1 MLLIHLGVSLKRFR
15 SARLAPSEGHGFG
28 EWARPA
34 GHWGCIM
41 FIQVV
46 GSGEFGRSRRKEE
59 EEGGG
64 EVTQFLGHLMSVALE
79 P

>member
-1 MLLIHLGVSLKRFR
+1 MEVAVPSML
-15 SARLAPSEGHGFG
+15 EGHGFG

-34 GHWGCIM
+34 GHLGCM
-41 FIQVV
+41 LFIQVV
-46 GSGEFGRSRRKEE
+46 GAGEFGRSRRKEE

-64 EVTQFLGHLMSVALE
+64 EVTQFLGHLMSVAFE